1 MRFTVSDRVDV
12 HRTRDEV
19 WCEEKGEWLDPYPR
33 FASLSD
39 RSTRQIWCWNEPPG
53 WVPDWRHY
61 KVWSGPNELAVRF
74 RIANLPVMSIEYDRG
89 IPGRRSNWRLPAAE
103 LSSMWDSRVPEA
115 PRFVAKVWRLLAK
128 FADNRLDVLY
138 DDTGVPQYTDQKGL
152 WIGPDAAAW
161 CRADPARRVDVASR
175 PSGSPGGP
183 LPPEEWIPAR
193 CQFSHP
199 HP

>member
-1 MRFTVSDRVDV
+1 MRFTVSERVDV

-33 FASLSD
+33 FASLAE
-39 RSTRQIWCWNEPPG
+39 RSTRRVWCWNEPPG

-89 IPGRRSNWRLPAAE
+89 ILGRRSAWRLPAAQIY
-103 LSSMWDSRVPEA
+103 SVWDSRVPEA

-128 FADNRLDVLY
+128 FANNHVDVVS
-138 DDTGVPQYTDQKGL
+138 DDTGAAAHSNIKGD

-161 CRADPARRVDVASR
+161 CREDPARRLGFTQR
-175 PSGSPGGP
+175 PAGSPAAP
-183 LPPEEWIPAR
+183 LPREEWISAF
-193 CQFSHP
+193 CDNAV
-199 HP
+199 